1 MSSILCTKEEE
12 PYMAEKNEVMK
23 ENKGKT
29 KLIKKYLNSKVIITL
44 VVILVLV
51 VGAIGMKK
59 YFFTES
65 KTTKIGFE
73 DIGELATQ
81 AAYCTEVDVIDAS
94 RKLFGVKIP
103 FTQSKYIYSYD
114 VVVKAGFD
122 FSDIEWW
129 IENDTIVMVKLPKA
143 KILGCEIDTD
153 SFKVYHEDESIFKQI
168 TLEETNESMS
178 KLKKQAEADAIANGI
193 LENARNNAETIL
205 TGFFGNA
212 YDLETYEIK
221 FVDK

>member
-1 MSSILCTKEEE
+1 MTK
-12 PYMAEKNEVMK
+12 KSEVTK
-23 ENKGKT
+23 ENKRKT
-29 KLIKKYLNSKVIITL
+29 KLIRKYLNSKLMIAL
-44 VVILVLV
+44 VVILMLV
-51 VGAIGMKK
+51 GGVISMKK
-59 YFFTES
+59 SFFTES

-73 DIGELATQ
+73 EIGELATQ

-94 RKLFGVKIP
+94 RELFGLKIP

-122 FSDIEWW
+122 FSDIEWS
-129 IENDTIVMVKLPKA
+129 ENDTVVTVKLPKT

-153 SFKVYHEDESIFKQI
+153 SFKVYHEEESIFREI

-178 KLKKQAEADAIANGI
+178 KLKKQAEDDAVANGI

-205 TGFFGNA
+205 TGFFGNT
-212 YDLETYEIK
+212 YDLKTYEIK

>member
-1 MSSILCTKEEE
+1 
-12 PYMAEKNEVMK
+12 MAEKNEALR
-23 ENKGKT
+23 EYKGKM
-29 KLIKKYLNSKVIITL
+29 KFIRKYINNNATIVIIAL
-44 VVILVLV
+44 VVLIVI
-51 VGAIGMKK
+51 VGGVIGVKK

-94 RKLFGVKIP
+94 RELFGNKIP

-122 FSDIEWW
+122 FSNIEWS
-129 IENDTIVMVKLPKA
+129 ENDTVVTVKLPKA
-143 KILGCEIDTD
+143 KILGCDIDTD
-153 SFKVYHEDESIFKQI
+153 SFKVYHEAESIFRQI
-168 TLEETNESMS
+168 SLVETNESMG
-178 KLKKQAEADAIANGI
+178 KLKKQAEEDAIANGI

-205 TGFFGNA
+205 IGFFGNV